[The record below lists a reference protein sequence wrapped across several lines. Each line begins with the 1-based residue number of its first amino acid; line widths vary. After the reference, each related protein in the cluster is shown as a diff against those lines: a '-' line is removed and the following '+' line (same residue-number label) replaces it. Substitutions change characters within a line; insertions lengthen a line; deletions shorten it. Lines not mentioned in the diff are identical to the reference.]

1 MALTLAYE
9 TWGEGSHPLL
19 LLHGFTG
26 NRSSFDHLRP
36 LMSDK
41 VRAISVD
48 LPGHGQTP
56 LPSRTGREGFLE
68 TVDALMRVLDE
79 VGVAKANLLGYSQ
92 GARFALAAA
101 LSRPERFGRLIME
114 SGSPGLHRRQER
126 TERRAKDGEL
136 ATFIRQKGV
145 DAFVTH
151 WESLPLFVGLRK
163 LPAELQESLRAR
175 RQGCTV
181 EGLVGALDCLG
192 LGVQPD
198 YWPELQRQRLPTL
211 LLTGALDD
219 KFTQIARR
227 MAAELPVV
235 WRRTF
240 DECSHA
246 PHLEVPE
253 EYAREVIS
261 FLQTPWYE
269 SPEFESS
276 VPDKNAAGGHN

>member
-1 MALTLAYE
+1 MALKLAYE
-9 TWGEGSHPLL
+9 TWGEGKYPLL

-36 LMSDK
+36 LLSEQ
-41 VRAISVD
+41 VRAIAVD
-48 LPGHGQTP
+48 LPGHGETP
-56 LPSRTGREGFLE
+56 LPSRTGRDGFLE
-68 TVDALMRVLDE
+68 TVEALFGVLDE
-79 VGVAKANLLGYSQ
+79 LKVPTANLLGYSQ

-101 LSRPERFGRLIME
+101 LTKPERFGRLIME

-126 TERRAKDGEL
+126 TERRAKDANL

-145 DAFVTH
+145 EAFVAH
-151 WESLPLFVGLRK
+151 WESQPIFAGLRN
-163 LPAELQESLRAR
+163 LPAEQQEVLRSR
-175 RQGCTV
+175 RRACTV
-181 EGLVGALDCLG
+181 EGLVGALECLG

-211 LLTGALDD
+211 LLTGALDE

-240 DECSHA
+240 EGSSHA
-246 PHLEVPE
+246 PHLEAPE
-253 EYAREVIS
+253 EYASEVVS
-261 FLQTPWYE
+261 FLRTPWYE
-269 SPEFESS
+269 APQFENAA
-276 VPDKNAAGGHN
+276 PDKSAAGGQG

>member
-1 MALTLAYE
+1 MALKLAYE
-9 TWGEGSHPLL
+9 TWGEGKHPLL

-36 LMSDK
+36 LLSDK
-41 VRAISVD
+41 VKAIAVD
-48 LPGHGQTP
+48 LPGHGETP
-56 LPSRTGREGFLE
+56 LPTRTGRDGFLE
-68 TVDALMRVLDE
+68 TVEALLGVLDE
-79 VGVAKANLLGYSQ
+79 LKVSTANLLGYSQ

-101 LSRPERFGRLIME
+101 LTRPERFGRLIME

-126 TERRAKDGEL
+126 TERRAKDANL

-145 DAFVTH
+145 EAFVAH
-151 WESLPLFVGLRK
+151 WESQPIFAGLRN
-163 LPAELQESLRAR
+163 LAPERQEELRAR
-175 RQGCTV
+175 RRSCTV
-181 EGLVGALDCLG
+181 EGLVGALECLG

-211 LLTGALDD
+211 LLTGALDE

-240 DECSHA
+240 EGSSHA

-253 EYAREVIS
+253 EYASEVVS
-261 FLQTPWYE
+261 FLRTPWYE
-269 SPEFESS
+269 APEFENAA
-276 VPDKNAAGGHN
+276 PDKSAAGGQG